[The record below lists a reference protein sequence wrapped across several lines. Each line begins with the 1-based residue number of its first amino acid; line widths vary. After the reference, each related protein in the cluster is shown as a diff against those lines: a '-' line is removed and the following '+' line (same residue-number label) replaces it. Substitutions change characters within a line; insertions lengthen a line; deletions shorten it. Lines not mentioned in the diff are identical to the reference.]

1 MADDEDEH
9 DDGEVG
15 GHVQAPAHAVVH
27 HDLAAAP
34 DQSEPSTR
42 SAPPIRA
49 EYWVRSTNESPPD
62 VHEGEGVEDG
72 EDDQR
77 EQVED
82 GQTQQGTHLRE
93 RTFQY
98 TMASKVQSQH
108 L

>member
-1 MADDEDEH
+1 M
-9 DDGEVG
+9 
-15 GHVQAPAHAVVH
+15 
-27 HDLAAAP
+27 
-34 DQSEPSTR
+34 
-42 SAPPIRA
+42 RA

-82 GQTQQGTHLRE
+82 GETQQGTHLRE